1 MARVPPRPGNA
12 DGPRSPEQERDVV
25 ARLMSLYGEGWFP
38 MFEEETGV
46 LEWVQPRERSIV
58 PLGSEEFRVTR
69 SLRGAV
75 RRGTMTITTDE
86 AFEDVLRACG
96 RPAKGREQT
105 WINDDIVSW
114 FVMLHRHGHA
124 HSIEAWITDSSDPRG
139 RRLVGGLYGLAMG
152 AVFAGESMFSRPD
165 LGGTDA
171 SKVCLVH
178 LVHHLR
184 RRGFVL
190 LDAQLENPH
199 LDQFGAV
206 SMPRRAYLDVVA
218 RVGGEHREW
227 GPFEPG
233 STVGAYA
240 AMGRGA

>member
-1 MARVPPRPGNA
+1 MPRVPPKPGIA
-12 DGPRSPEQERDVV
+12 AGTLTPEAERGVV
-25 ARLMSLYGEGWFP
+25 ARLMSLYREGWFP
-38 MFEEETGV
+38 MFEEDTGV

-58 PLGSEEFRVTR
+58 PLGESEFRVSR
-69 SLRGAV
+69 SLRAAV
-75 RRGTMTITTDE
+75 RRGNLTLTTDE
-86 AFEDVLRACG
+86 AFEDVMRACA

-105 WINDDIVSW
+105 WINEDIVSW
-114 FVMLHRHGHA
+114 FVMLHQHGHA
-124 HSIEAWITDSSDPRG
+124 HSIEAWISDAAAPSG

-199 LDQFGAV
+199 LDQFGAA
-206 SMPRRAYLDVVA
+206 SMPRRQYLDIVA
-218 RVGGEHREW
+218 RMGQDHREW
-227 GPFEPG
+227 GPFEPAI
-233 STVGAYA
+233 TVGVYA
-240 AMGRGA
+240 AMGGGA